1 MMLYMNDELKLT
13 SVKVLKELH
22 TKFKQDIADNNFS
35 LQKLVNRALSLYIED
50 EEFKT
55 SIEEYN
61 DLKNKHKNL

>member
-1 MMLYMNDELKLT
+1 MNDELKLT

-22 TKFKQDIADNNFS
+22 TKFKQNIADNNFS

>member
-1 MMLYMNDELKLT
+1 MNDELKLT

-22 TKFKQDIADNNFS
+22 TKFKQNIADNNFS

-61 DLKNKHKNL
+61 DLKNRHKNL